1 MMVSKSF
8 HNDFK
13 TAVLLGMPFSF
24 PLKQNSRNW
33 LIGNNNN
40 NNNNNMYVC
49 MFVCTNCHCMPI
61 HEQAFGALMLKTYI
75 ITKNTTTKVACQ
87 MKFFHFIVI
96 V

>member
-24 PLKQNSRNW
+24 PLKHNSRNW

-40 NNNNNMYVC
+40 NNNNNNMYVC
-49 MFVCTNCHCMPI
+49 MYKLSLPI
-61 HEQAFGALMLKTYI
+61 HEQARGSYAEDLHNHQKYH
-75 ITKNTTTKVACQ
+75 N
-87 MKFFHFIVI
+87 
-96 V
+96 